1 MPSFAGTG
9 KRSAKRPARS
19 SPGRSWPTR
28 WERSW
33 PGRTWKGEGRTEHDV
48 SSLIL
53 IAPVNQGAHVAR
65 IQPFYQTISSLF
77 AINSKRT
84 SQALAQLS
92 DGIGQAADDLLPG
105 SAFLRRLNGGTR
117 PPDVP
122 YHILAGDVGV
132 IPRDI
137 RQQAQAQLD
146 VASKES
152 GLLEHLFPRGQPRA
166 LLPAR
171 RADRRL
177 RRRLRGRR
185 TDAAGGRRRPRDH
198 PRQSRRADP
207 RPMFYPDEDR
217 FRACPTSSAGSR
229 RT

>member
-1 MPSFAGTG
+1 M
-9 KRSAKRPARS
+9 
-19 SPGRSWPTR
+19 
-28 WERSW
+28 
-33 PGRTWKGEGRTEHDV
+33 
-48 SSLIL
+48 IL

-65 IQPFYQTISSLF
+65 IQPLYQTVSSLF

-92 DGIGQAADDLLPG
+92 DGIGQAAEDLLPG

-122 YHILAGDVGV
+122 YHILAGDVG
-132 IPRDI
+132 ILSRDI
-137 RQQAQAQLD
+137 RQQAQAQLE
-146 VASKES
+146 VASRDS
-152 GLLEHLFPRGQPRA
+152 GVLEHVFPRGQPRA

-185 TDAAGGRRRPRDH
+185 ADPAARRPDH
-198 PRQSRRADP
+198 VTIRANHAELI
-207 RPMFYPDEDR
+207 RAPMFYPDEGPVPCLPYVLRWLEADMKRPVTDDR
-217 FRACPTSSAGSR
+217 GGQRSGCSPPRPSR
-229 RT
+229 VLGFAPAFE